1 MHRYEKLAD
10 HLRERIQAGYYR
22 PEDRL
27 PSVRSLAK
35 AHGVSLSTVQQAYHQ
50 LEDAQ
55 LILARPKSGYFV
67 APTRERPRPPPVG
80 RTAQR
85 PVEVSHWDQVREGT
99 CVLPDTRLFH
109 LGRGMPDIEAPTLK
123 PLMRALSRV
132 SRRQDLIGLNYDTLY
147 GRPELREEIARLSA
161 GHGCRLHP
169 NDIVITTGC
178 HEAIS
183 IAMRAVC
190 EPGGIIAVDSPSF
203 YGALQSIRAY
213 GMKAM
218 EIPTDPETGISLEAL
233 ELALEQWPIR
243 AIQIT
248 ATCNNPLGYTLS
260 VERKR
265 ALYALA
271 RRFDVAIIEDDVYGD
286 LAYAFPRPVTV
297 KSFDEDGRVLL
308 CSSFS
313 KTLAPGLRLG
323 WMAPGRYL
331 ERALHMKYVGT
342 GSTATQGQMA
352 VAEFIREGH
361 FEPHLRRMRA
371 QYQRN
376 RNAMLDL
383 IAEVFPGSTRVSYP
397 EGGFLLWLECDAE
410 VDTVALNGELMS
422 EGIRIAPGI
431 MFSATGKYR
440 NCLRINYT
448 VFDEPTRRAMRR
460 VGERVHE
467 LSGQVSREASA
478 VREAESAQ

>member
-1 MHRYEKLAD
+1 MHRYEQLAD
-10 HLRERIQAGYYR
+10 QLRERIHAGYYR
-22 PEDRL
+22 PNDRL
-27 PSVRSLAK
+27 PSVRALAK
-35 AHGVSLSTVQQAYHQ
+35 EHGVSLSTVQHAYHQ

-67 APTRERPRPPPVG
+67 APERERPPLPPVG
-80 RTAQR
+80 RSTQR

-99 CVLPDTRLFH
+99 SLLPDTTLRH
-109 LGRGMPDIEAPTLK
+109 LGRGMPDIRTPTLK
-123 PLMRALSRV
+123 PLMRELSRV
-132 SRRQDLIGLNYDTLY
+132 SQRQDLIGLNYDTLS
-147 GRPELREEIARLSA
+147 GRPELREQIARLA
-161 GHGCRLHP
+161 IGHGCRWHP
-169 NDIVITTGC
+169 DEVVVTTGC

-190 EPGGIIAVDSPSF
+190 EPGEIIAVDSPSF

-218 EIPTDPETGISLEAL
+218 EIPTDPEHGISLEAL

-243 AIQIT
+243 AIQLT
-248 ATCNNPLGYTLS
+248 PTCNNPLGYTLS
-260 VERKR
+260 NERKQ
-265 ALYALA
+265 ALYRLA
-271 RRFDVAIIEDDVYGD
+271 QRFDVAIIEDDVYGD
-286 LAYAFPRPVTV
+286 LSYTFPRPVTI

-313 KTLAPGLRLG
+313 KTLAPGLRIG

-342 GSTATQGQMA
+342 GSTATQGQLA
-352 VAEFIREGH
+352 IAEFIREGH

-376 RNAMLDL
+376 RNALLDL
-383 IAEVFPGSTRVSYP
+383 IAETFPASVRVSYP
-397 EGGFLLWLECDAE
+397 EGGFMLWLQCDAG
-410 VDTVALNGELMS
+410 VDTVALNQRLMA
-422 EGIRIAPGI
+422 EEIRIAPGV

-448 VFDEPTRRAMRR
+448 VLDEPMIAAIRR
-460 VGERVHE
+460 VGELLMDCQFLGAPDPGRTE
-467 LSGQVSREASA
+467 MTSQA
-478 VREAESAQ
+478 

>member
-1 MHRYEKLAD
+1 MHRYERLAEE
-10 HLRERIQAGYYR
+10 LRERIEGGYYR
-22 PEDRL
+22 PRDRL
-27 PSVRSLAK
+27 PSVRELAR
-35 AHGVSLSTVQQAYHQ
+35 AHGVSLSTVQHAYHL

-55 LILARPKSGYFV
+55 LIEARPKSGYFV
-67 APTRERPRPPPVG
+67 APQRERPVLPPVG

-85 PVEVSHWDQVREGT
+85 PVEVSQWEQVREGT
-99 CVLPDTRLFH
+99 CMLPDSDLRH
-109 LGRGMPDIEAPTLK
+109 LGRGMPDIDTPTLK
-123 PLMRALSRV
+123 PLMRSLSRV
-132 SRRQDLIGLNYDTLY
+132 SRRQDLIGLNYDTLH
-147 GRPELREEIARLSA
+147 GRPELREQIARLA
-161 GHGCRLHP
+161 VGHGCRLHP
-169 NDIVITTGC
+169 DELIVTTGC

-218 EIPTDPETGISLEAL
+218 EIPTDPQNGISLEAL

-243 AIQIT
+243 AIQLT
-248 ATCNNPLGYTLS
+248 PTCNNPLGYTLS

-271 RRFDVAIIEDDVYGD
+271 QRFDVAIIEDDVYGD
-286 LAYAFPRPVTV
+286 LAYGFPRPVTI

-383 IAEVFPGSTRVSYP
+383 IAEAFPASTRVSYP
-397 EGGFLLWLECDAE
+397 AGGFLLWLECDTE
-410 VDTVALNGELMS
+410 VDTVALNARLMA
-422 EGIRIAPGI
+422 EGIRIAPGV

-440 NCLRINYT
+440 HCLRLNFAT
-448 VFDEPTRRAMRR
+448 FDDATRDAVARIATRI
-460 VGERVHE
+460 GE
-467 LSGQVSREASA
+467 LSAPARVNPTPLALP
-478 VREAESAQ
+478 

>member
-1 MHRYEKLAD
+1 MHRYERLAEQ
-10 HLRERIQAGYYR
+10 LRERIQGGYYQAG
-22 PEDRL
+22 DRL
-27 PSVRSLAK
+27 PSVRTLAK

-55 LILARPKSGYFV
+55 LIQARPKSGYFV
-67 APTRERPRPPPVG
+67 CQVRERPVLPPAG

-85 PVEVSHWDQVREGT
+85 PVEVSQWEQVREGT
-99 CVLPDTRLFH
+99 CVLPDTELYH
-109 LGRGMPDIEAPTLK
+109 LGRGMPDIDAPTLK
-123 PLMRALSRV
+123 PLMRSLSRV
-132 SRRQDLIGLNYDTLY
+132 SRRQNLIGLNYDTLH
-147 GRPELREEIARLSA
+147 GRPELREQIARLSVSQ
-161 GHGCRLHP
+161 GCRLRQ
-169 NDIVITTGC
+169 DEIVVTTGC

-183 IAMRAVC
+183 VAMRAVC

-218 EIPTDPETGISLEAL
+218 EIPTDPEHGISLEAL

-243 AIQIT
+243 AIQVT
-248 ATCNNPLGYTLS
+248 PTCNNPLGYTLS
-260 VERKR
+260 AERKR

-271 RRFDVAIIEDDVYGD
+271 QRFDVAIIEDDVYGD
-286 LAYAFPRPVTV
+286 LAYAFPRPPAI

-313 KTLAPGLRLG
+313 KTLAPGLRIG
-323 WMAPGRYL
+323 WIAPGRYL

-342 GSTATQGQMA
+342 GSTATQGQLA
-352 VAEFIREGH
+352 IAEFIREGH
-361 FEPHLRRMRA
+361 FEPHLRRMRR

-383 IAEVFPGSTRVSYP
+383 IGETFPSSTRVSYP
-397 EGGFLLWLECDAE
+397 EGGFMLWLECDPR
-410 VDTVALNGELMS
+410 VDTVALNQRLMR
-422 EGIRIAPGI
+422 EGIRIAPGV

-440 NCLRINYT
+440 HCLRINYT
-448 VFDEPTRRAMRR
+448 VLDEPVKGALRR
-460 VGERVHE
+460 VGEWVGE
-467 LSGQVSREASA
+467 MLDEQPAAVSAA
-478 VREAESAQ
+478 ALPA